1 MHDTTVDSIPRAMMA
16 AFPKVKVISGCRE
29 RTCSHFF
36 YFLRPAQARRVVGR
50 RALSPPCGLRDRAAQ
65 GLLCTASRAQRGM
78 GTLRL
83 RERDGLGCVRTGS
96 PGQEARAAGRER
108 LAIQRIRN
116 APEIGV
122 LAVLG
127 GVAPPFSGRAVRR
140 VQHRTPQQP
149 RRLGIA
155 ARQRLPRS
163 HTDRHDMC
171 ANNSNSTR
179 PPTPPPTPPRSFRGA
194 DSLRAAKARSTRTV
208 QTSND
213 DCAHGPGARRHQQGT
228 LLLEYYDQT
237 QIYHIWPESR
247 QLLEEFFWRRSRPG
261 AAH

>member
-127 GVAPPFSGRAVRR
+127 GACPPFSGRAVRR

-163 HTDRHDMC
+163 HTDRHVRKQQQQYQT
-171 ANNSNSTR
+171 AN
-179 PPTPPPTPPRSFRGA
+179 PTANPTKILSRRRLPKGC
-194 DSLRAAKARSTRTV
+194 K
-208 QTSND
+208 
-213 DCAHGPGARRHQQGT
+213 GPKH
-228 LLLEYYDQT
+228 
-237 QIYHIWPESR
+237 
-247 QLLEEFFWRRSRPG
+247 
-261 AAH
+261 